1 MQNTTERECT
11 KCHKVKPW
19 TEEYFYF
26 QPSLGRWRQPCIDCS
41 RKQGM
46 ERERARRRKK
56 EMLAK
61 ENS

>member
-19 TEEYFYF
+19 TKEYFYF
-26 QPSLGRWRQPCIDCS
+26 QPSLGRWIQPCIECS